1 MANTVRI
8 KRRLAGGA
16 SGAPA
21 TLANAELAFNEQ
33 DSTLY
38 YGVGTGGAGGS
49 ATSILSIGGPGAFAT
64 LGTTQTITGDKTLS
78 GVISLTGT
86 GAGSAVGVTQGTGDN
101 STRLA
106 TTAFVKSLG
115 YGAGSVTSVGLSL
128 PSFITV
134 SNSPV
139 TGTGTLT
146 GALANQTANTVFIA
160 PNGATGA
167 PTFRALLAADI
178 PTLTAAKISDFDTQ
192 VRTSRLDQ
200 MAAPTA
206 AVNFNSQRILGVAA
220 PQLPTDGVNKQYA
233 DSIAQSLNVHGAAD
247 FATNASVSYTYASG
261 GTALTITTITGTD
274 LITFSAEHGLHVN
287 SQVRTGDTVTGT
299 GLTANTTYYVTAEP
313 ALNQVKLSATFGG
326 VNATL
331 TNGTGLSIGVTG
343 DPGVGATLSGTPN
356 SVDSG
361 ATLVLG
367 QRILV
372 KDHTTAAYNGTYN
385 VTTVGTGAN
394 GVWTR
399 AVDFDNGPTGEIT
412 SGDYVFV
419 ASGTTN
425 GGNGFIQTSSPPTRM
440 GKTGAGYTTFTGDSL
455 SFTQFSGAGQIL
467 AGAGLTKSGN
477 TLDVASTGGG
487 SLTVNADSI
496 NLTSGIATAG
506 TYRSVTVDTYGRVT
520 AGTAPTTFSGYGIS
534 DTSANL
540 AAAITDE
547 TGSGALVFGT
557 SPSLTTPALAGETF
571 STAVNITAGTNAQGQ
586 GALTSDHNIVTVTAA
601 NPSGVTLPTATT
613 GRRILVVNRGTNPV
627 NVFPATGATID
638 ALGSNTGISLP
649 VNAMLLFFASS
660 ATQWYSTF
668 NLTNANA
675 GVTSFSGG
683 TTGLTPSTGT
693 TGAITL
699 AGTLGLANGGTNA
712 TNASGARTSLGL
724 AIGTNVQAW
733 DAELDTLAGMGSGTA
748 TSLAALTSTEA
759 AVIDGS
765 TTATAT
771 TLALADRMVINDAG
785 TMVQVALSDLVTF
798 LENEAASGFDLD
810 GGTF

>member
-1 MANTVRI
+1 MANILRI
-8 KRRLAGGA
+8 KRRA
-16 SGAPA
+16 SGNSGSP
-21 TLANAELAFNEQ
+21 TSLANAELAFNEV
-33 DSTLY
+33 DDILY
-38 YGVGTGGAGGS
+38 YGKGTGGAGGT
-49 ATSILSIGGPGAFAT
+49 ATTIPAIGGIGAFLA
-64 LGTTQTITGDKTLS
+64 LAGTQTVTGNKEFTGVVNLS
-78 GVISLTGT
+78 GTGT
-86 GAGSAVGVTQGTGDN
+86 SSAVGVTQSTGDN

-115 YGAGSVTSVGLSL
+115 YGTGTVTSVGLSL

-146 GALANQTANTVFIA
+146 GTLADQTANTVFIA

-178 PTLTAAKISDFDTQ
+178 PTLTAAKVSDFDTQ

-206 AVNFNSQRILGVAA
+206 TVSFNNQRILDVAS
-220 PQLPTDGVNKQYA
+220 PQLPTDAANKAYA
-233 DSIAQSLNVHGAAD
+233 DAIAQSLNVHGAAD
-247 FATNASVSYTYASG
+247 FATNASVSYTYTSG
-261 GTALTITTITGTD
+261 GTALTVATITGTD
-274 LITFSAEHGLHVN
+274 TITFSAEHGLHIN
-287 SQVRTGDTVTGT
+287 SQIRTGDTVTGT

-313 ALNQVKLSATFGG
+313 TLNQVKLSAVFGG
-326 VNATL
+326 TNATL

-372 KDHTTAAYNGTYN
+372 KDHTTAAYNGSYN

-440 GKTGAGYTTFTGDSL
+440 GKSGAGYTTFTGDAL
-455 SFTQFSGAGQIL
+455 LFTQFSGAGQIL

-487 SLTVNADSI
+487 SLTVIADSI

-520 AGTAPTTFSGYGIS
+520 AGTAPTTFSGYSIS

-540 AAAITDE
+540 AAAISDE

-557 SPSLTTPALAGETF
+557 SPSLTTPSLSGETF
-571 STAVNITAGTNAQGQ
+571 STAVNITAGTSAQGQ
-586 GALTSDHNIVTVTAA
+586 GALTNDHNIVTVTVA

-627 NVFPATGATID
+627 GVFPATGATID
-638 ALGSNTGISLP
+638 ALGSNTAISLP

-660 ATQWYSTF
+660 GAQWYSTF

-675 GVTSFSGG
+675 GVTSFSAG

-712 TNASGARTSLGL
+712 TSASGARTSLGL

-733 DAELDTLAGMGSGTA
+733 DAELDTLSGMASATA

-771 TLALADRMVINDAG
+771 TLAAADRMVINDAG

-798 LENEAASGFDLD
+798 LENEAASGFDID